1 MELCGLKA
9 VLKASRRRSTAGC
22 WYGLL
27 RSSESSLLTSGA
39 AAEESGVESVL
50 EEYADVF
57 GEPQGAENRDITH
70 RIDLIDE
77 NARVPRPRVY
87 RMS

>member
-27 RSSESSLLTSGA
+27 RCTDAGLFSLSEA
-39 AAEESGVESVL
+39 KEPKVPDGVEKVL
-50 EEYADVF
+50 KEYEDVF
-57 GEPQGAENRDITH
+57 GEP
-70 RIDLIDE
+70 
-77 NARVPRPRVY
+77 
-87 RMS
+87 